1 MPEKWTGDVV
11 KKMHLQGI
19 TQDDIA
25 EEMGVTKSY
34 VCAILNGRR
43 KPPDAKARIKDAL
56 DRIIERRKCE
66 Q

>member
-11 KKMHLQGI
+11 KKMHLKGV

-25 EEMGVTKSY
+25 EELGITKSY

-43 KPPDAKARIKDAL
+43 KPPMAQERIKAAL
-56 DRIIERRKCE
+56 ERCIEKKGE
-66 Q
+66 